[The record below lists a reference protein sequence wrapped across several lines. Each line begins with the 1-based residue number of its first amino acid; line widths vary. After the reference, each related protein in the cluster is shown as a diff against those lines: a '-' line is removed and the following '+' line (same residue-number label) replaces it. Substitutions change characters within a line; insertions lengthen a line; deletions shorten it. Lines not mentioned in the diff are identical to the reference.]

1 MRRKITMY
9 RTRTRHRNGSQSQ
22 LATCCQRFSRQ
33 LLAVAAILVLGG
45 CASKPLMPY
54 TTDTTPLVLAPAIQS
69 DKQDKRGRFR
79 EIFCAVLEARKDS
92 VPDYR
97 PCDEALTTVG
107 NELPGTG
114 KPVNLGPSQGRL
126 VTLFVAGVGWN
137 CFSDWLEL
145 KNTIQT
151 HVSQFGYDVAA
162 LSVDS
167 LSSSTHNARQIRD
180 AIIAM
185 PQEGTPPDLVL
196 IGYSK
201 GAPDILE
208 AVVNHPEIQDRV
220 AAVVSIAGSVG
231 GSPLANDATQS
242 QLNMLQHF
250 PGAKCQP
257 GDEGALESMRPATRK
272 AWLAENPLPEGIPY
286 YSLITFPEPGRISS
300 LLRGTYRKLGRVD
313 ARNDSQV
320 IFYDQF
326 IPDSALVGYLNA
338 DHWAPAVPIART
350 HNIVGEVLV
359 DQNAYPREALYEA
372 LLRFIEEDLQS
383 AGN

>member
-1 MRRKITMY
+1 MY
-9 RTRTRHRNGSQSQ
+9 RMHTRYRNCSQSQ
-22 LATCCQRFSRQ
+22 LATCCQRLFHP
-33 LLAVAAILVLGG
+33 LVVVAAILVLNG
-45 CASKPLMPY
+45 CASRPLMPY
-54 TTDTTPLVLAPAIQS
+54 STDTTPLVLAPAIQS

-107 NELPGTG
+107 KEPPGTG
-114 KPVNLGPSQGRL
+114 KVVNLGQSQHRL
-126 VTLFVAGVGWN
+126 VTLFVAGVGWS
-137 CFSDWLEL
+137 CFSDWLEPR
-145 KNTIQT
+145 NTVTT
-151 HVSQFGYDVAA
+151 HVSQFGYDIAN
-162 LSVDS
+162 LYVDG

-180 AIIAM
+180 AIMAM
-185 PQEGTPPDLVL
+185 PQEGTQPELIL

-208 AVVNHPEIQDRV
+208 AVVNYPEIRDRV
-220 AAVVSIAGSVG
+220 AAVVSAAGSVG

-250 PGAKCQP
+250 PGAKCTP
-257 GDEGALESMRPATRK
+257 GDEGAMDSMRPATRK

-286 YSLITFPEPGRISS
+286 YSLITFPEPERISS
-300 LLRGTYRKLGRVD
+300 LLRGSYRKLGRVD
-313 ARNDSQV
+313 ARNDSQL

-326 IPDSALVGYLNA
+326 IPGSTLVGYLNA
-338 DHWAPAVPIART
+338 DHWAMAVPVART
-350 HNIVGEVLV
+350 HSIVGEVLV
-359 DQNAYPREALYEA
+359 DQNHYPREALYEA
-372 LLRFIEEDLQS
+372 LLRFIEEDLQG

>member
-1 MRRKITMY
+1 MNRR
-9 RTRTRHRNGSQSQ
+9 RTRHRNDSQSQ
-22 LATCCQRFSRQ
+22 LVTCCQRHSPQ

-45 CASKPLMPY
+45 CASRPLMPY
-54 TTDTTPLVLAPAIQS
+54 STETTPLVLAPAIQS
-69 DKQDKRGRFR
+69 DEQDKRGRFR

-92 VPDYR
+92 APDYR
-97 PCDEALTTVG
+97 PCDEALTRVG
-107 NELPGTG
+107 NEPAGTG
-114 KPVNLGPSQGRL
+114 KPVNLRPSQGQL

-145 KNTIQT
+145 KNTIHT
-151 HVSQFGYDVAA
+151 HVSQFGYDIAN
-162 LSVDS
+162 LYVDG
-167 LSSSTHNARQIRD
+167 LSSSTNNARQIRD
-180 AIIAM
+180 AIMAM
-185 PQEGTPPDLVL
+185 PQEGTQPDLVL

-208 AVVNHPEIQDRV
+208 AVVNYPEIRDRV
-220 AAVVSIAGSVG
+220 AAVVSAAGSVG

-250 PGAKCQP
+250 PGAECTP

-272 AWLAENPLPEGIPY
+272 AWLADNPLPEGIPY

-300 LLRGTYRKLGRVD
+300 LLRGTYRKLGKVD
-313 ARNDSQV
+313 ARNDSQL

-326 IPDSALVGYLNA
+326 IPGSALVGYLNA

-350 HNIVGEVLV
+350 HSIVGEVLV
-359 DQNAYPREALYEA
+359 DQNDYPREALYEA
-372 LLRFIEEDLQS
+372 LLRFIEEDLQVT
-383 AGN
+383 GN